1 MHWVINNGDFEGES
15 LKEIVD
21 NMADYAC
28 DMGESLIID
37 NVYCV
42 FNNEKERQQ
51 SNKTINL
58 IQFKLDS
65 LFERGIKTTMQEIK
79 AQQQLENEYMEGR
92 L

>member
-1 MHWVINNGDFEGES
+1 MYWVINNGDFEGKS
-15 LKEIVD
+15 LKEIVN

-28 DMGESLIID
+28 DIGESLIID

-65 LFERGIKTTMQEIK
+65 LFERRIKATMQEIK
-79 AQQQLENEYMEGR
+79 AQQQIESEYKGGR

>member
-1 MHWVINNGDFEGES
+1 MYWVINNGDFEGKS
-15 LKEIVD
+15 LKEIMN
-21 NMADYAC
+21 NMVDYAC

-51 SNKTINL
+51 SNKTINI
-58 IQFKLDS
+58 IQFRLDS
-65 LFERGIKTTMQEIK
+65 LFERGIKAATQEIK
-79 AQQQLENEYMEGR
+79 AQQQIESEYMEGI